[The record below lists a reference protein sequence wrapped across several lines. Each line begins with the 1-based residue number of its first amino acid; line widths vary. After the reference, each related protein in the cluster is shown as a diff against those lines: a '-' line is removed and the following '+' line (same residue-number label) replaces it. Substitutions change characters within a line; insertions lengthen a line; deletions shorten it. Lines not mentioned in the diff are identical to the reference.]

1 MRRRFREACSR
12 SPSAAAACAW
22 RAPRIRAFGGALP
35 ILTIC
40 WKYIEFLSGAA
51 EYRVGRLAP
60 GSLMGKG
67 PLLVTVRTIEIQFPR
82 KSHSLPPCSVAS
94 AISGKRYRN
103 FSRCCVT
110 IRYKVNCDLSMR
122 NPASPRCPCSS
133 RWVSTFSATPRRVL
147 QALPNRPIGQ
157 RHKSARHQSI
167 GQRGAIN
174 REALVRALS
183 GLIGRRGGFTMSIV
197 AWVTLTVPVCL
208 ARTRLVAP
216 CRWSA
221 ISPTTASFNRLSAIP
236 VGAEGLSGEE
246 AARGCWCHTAAATG
260 TRAVPRCFG

>member
-1 MRRRFREACSR
+1 M
-12 SPSAAAACAW
+12 
-22 RAPRIRAFGGALP
+22 L
-35 ILTIC
+35 
-40 WKYIEFLSGAA
+40 
-51 EYRVGRLAP
+51 
-60 GSLMGKG
+60 
-67 PLLVTVRTIEIQFPR
+67 
-82 KSHSLPPCSVAS
+82 
-94 AISGKRYRN
+94 
-103 FSRCCVT
+103 VT

-122 NPASPRCPCSS
+122 NASPCCPCSS
-133 RWVSTFSATPRRVL
+133 RWASTFSAMPPRRVL

-167 GQRGAIN
+167 GQRGALN

-183 GLIGRRGGFTMSIV
+183 RLIMRRGGFTMSIV

-216 CRWSA
+216 CRWFA
-221 ISPTTASFNRLSAIP
+221 ISPTTASFNRISAIP

-260 TRAVPRCFG
+260 IRAVPRCFGYRIQENRVPDYSRARLLS